1 VKVAFYAPM
10 KSPRHARPSGD
21 RRIAQAFM
29 QALELAGCEVELAS
43 ELRAWEGRGDAQR
56 QARIETRGV
65 DAAAHL
71 IAAYRKLPAA
81 ERPNCWFTYHLYH
94 KAPDWLGAAVSA
106 ALGIPYALAE
116 ASLARKQCDGAW
128 RRGYAQSLAAV
139 RRADCIFNINS
150 NDLAGLRAAARAGA
164 VVKLKPFLD
173 MPTALPPKARMRE
186 RLAARLPL
194 DPNSHWL
201 LCVAMMRHG
210 DKLESY
216 RVLADALARLQR
228 DDWRLLVA
236 GDGPA
241 ERNVRGMFARFH
253 PGQVHFLGRR
263 KRGFIYALM
272 RACDLLVWPAC
283 NEAFGM
289 AVLEAL
295 GCGLPVVAGR
305 SGGIGDIVSHEVT
318 GMLVAP
324 DDARAMAAAL
334 GELLASPARLERMAA
349 ASPDA
354 FHRHHRLDAAAKIIG
369 AALARAGDAT
379 RRRAP

>member
-1 VKVAFYAPM
+1 M

-29 QALELAGCEVELAS
+29 QAVELAGCEVELAS
-43 ELRAWEGRGDAQR
+43 ELRAWEGDGNARR
-56 QARIETRGV
+56 QAHIETRGNR
-65 DAAAHL
+65 AAARL
-71 IAAYRKLPAA
+71 VTAYRKLPAA
-81 ERPNCWFTYHLYH
+81 ARPNCWLTYHLYH
-94 KAPDWLGAAVSA
+94 KAPDWLGASVSA

-139 RRADCIFNINS
+139 RRADCIFNLNS
-150 NDLAGLRAAARAGA
+150 NDLAGVRAVARDGA
-164 VVKLKPFLD
+164 VVELKPFLD
-173 MPTALPPKARMRE
+173 MPPMPPTTRE
-186 RLAARLPL
+186 RVAARLSL
-194 DPNSHWL
+194 DPKPHWL
-201 LCVAMMRHG
+201 LCVAMMRSG

-216 RVLADALARLQR
+216 RVLAGALARMQR

-241 ERNVRGMFARFH
+241 EQEVRAMFAQCR

-263 KRGFIYALM
+263 ARDFIYELM

-305 SGGIGDIVSHEVT
+305 SGGIGDIVAHDVT

-324 DDARAMAAAL
+324 NDARAMAAAI
-334 GELLASPARLERMAA
+334 GQLLASPARLARMAA
-349 ASPDA
+349 ASVRA
-354 FHRHHRLDAAAKIIG
+354 FHRHHRLDAAAEIIG
-369 AALARAGDAT
+369 AALAHAARQTRAT
-379 RRRAP
+379 